1 MFLITATLTSSLPM
15 SLIKNKFHFQTL
27 TWNYRG
33 ISFLFVSMLN
43 QLTCISIFTILLHT
57 QNIQRNLLFTT
68 KLRDWVAYSQNKKIL
83 INMFVKWNY
92 GSHRGDNCKKL
103 KETNTSKVKTSVQK
117 GSYKKKVEK
126 DVPLV
131 VIYQQLLKSIGNII
145 YGNLYLLYMNKEL
158 IHLFTPGPI
167 VSSEVLGRKVV
178 TWLDLSCIQ
187 LKRQYVLW
195 IVKDHVG
202 CQICAYVN
210 ETDSFT
216 SKVTIQKLTKLIIDL
231 TAWRNAWFI
240 FLLATNV
247 ESNI

>member
-1 MFLITATLTSSLPM
+1 M

-27 TWNYRG
+27 TWNYWG
-33 ISFLFVSMLN
+33 ISFLLVSMLN

-57 QNIQRNLLFTT
+57 QNIQRNLLYTT

-92 GSHRGDNCKKL
+92 GSHREDNCKKL
-103 KETNTSKVKTSVQK
+103 KETDTSKVKTSVQK

-131 VIYQQLLKSIGNII
+131 VIYHHLLKSIGNVI

-158 IHLFTPGPI
+158 IHLFTPGPM

-178 TWLDLSCIQ
+178 TWLDLSCI
-187 LKRQYVLW
+187 
-195 IVKDHVG
+195 
-202 CQICAYVN
+202 
-210 ETDSFT
+210 
-216 SKVTIQKLTKLIIDL
+216 
-231 TAWRNAWFI
+231 
-240 FLLATNV
+240 
-247 ESNI
+247 